1 MKYKYFTGSL
11 LAATLSFGI
20 AHAKPKPSLTLNAGG
35 SSASGPT
42 YIADF
47 EAYTAAKSGD
57 LFSYEAVGSGGGQ
70 NAFLTNN
77 IGYFEPA
84 SPSNTIGYKTGT
96 LTYGT
101 IVGTQVDFAASDAYL
116 VASQLTNPA
125 TGSYGTTT
133 EGSAIDGPLIQ
144 IPTIGIPLTLAFN
157 QSAIGSAGLTL
168 NDAQICGVLSGKI
181 TDWHALDSAI
191 PAGTTIDV
199 AYRSDSSGSTFLLTQ
214 HLNAVCTSANS
225 NFAIPVAITKTFAS
239 LFPGSTP
246 PANFTGE
253 NGSGALAQQL
263 VATANSLGY
272 VSPDYTSIAPKSANT
287 TSLQVASVV
296 NGQNN
301 VAYLP
306 TVANTTLGLT
316 HPGPGSTNATPPA
329 TLSAAQNPLNWVPAV
344 PQTTEGYS
352 LVGYNTL
359 DASSCYANT
368 SAGKLLVD
376 FLKDVL
382 KKSGSYATVTTN
394 NGFVPLSN
402 SGAAKFFTAVSDTF
416 LSNKSGYNL
425 DIDDATTC
433 ASYAGR

>member
-1 MKYKYFTGSL
+1 MKITPLTGGL
-11 LAATLSFGI
+11 LAATLSL
-20 AHAKPKPSLTLNAGG
+20 AVAQAKTAPITLNAGG

-47 EAYTAAKSGD
+47 EAYTASKSSD
-57 LFSYEAVGSGGGQ
+57 LFSYEAVGSGAGQ
-70 NAFLTNN
+70 NAFLKNN
-77 IGYFEPA
+77 IGYFQPV
-84 SPSNTIGYKTGT
+84 SSTNTIGYAAGT

-125 TGSYGTTT
+125 TGSYGTST
-133 EGSAIDGPLIQ
+133 EGSAVDGPLIQ

-157 QSAIGSAGLTL
+157 ESGVGTSGLTL
-168 NDAQICGVLSGKI
+168 TDAQICGVLSGKI
-181 TDWHALDSAI
+181 TDWHSLDSSIAS
-191 PAGTTIDV
+191 GTTINV
-199 AYRSDSSGSTFLLTQ
+199 AYRSDSSGSTFVLTG
-214 HLNAVCTSANS
+214 HLNAVCTSGNS
-225 NFAIPVAITKTFAS
+225 NFTIPVAITKTFAS
-239 LFPGSTP
+239 LFPGNTP

-306 TVANTTLGLT
+306 TVANTTLGLL
-316 HPGPGSTNATPPA
+316 HPGPGSTNPTPPA
-329 TLSAAQNPLNWVPAV
+329 SLSAAQNPLNWVPAV

-352 LVGYNTL
+352 LVAYNTL
-359 DASSCYANT
+359 DASTCYADK
-368 SAGKLLVD
+368 SAGKLLIS

-382 KKSGSYATVTTN
+382 KKTGSYATITTN

-425 DIDDATTC
+425 DIDDTTTC
-433 ASYAGR
+433 AGLAGR